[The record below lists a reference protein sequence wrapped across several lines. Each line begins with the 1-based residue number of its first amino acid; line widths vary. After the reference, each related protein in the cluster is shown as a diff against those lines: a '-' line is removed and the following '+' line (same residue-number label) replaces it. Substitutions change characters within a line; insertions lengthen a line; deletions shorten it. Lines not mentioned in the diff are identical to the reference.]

1 MAKKK
6 DWFEDE
12 PKTKV
17 EFNAEIPFLT
27 TVAGKLLNI
36 VINECMFLNTHCFS
50 NGWCYI
56 FICFVLLY
64 WSWKWKR
71 NVVPKLPKNSQ
82 NNVHFMGQEHCY
94 TS

>member
-36 VINECMFLNTHCFS
+36 V
-50 NGWCYI
+50 
-56 FICFVLLY
+56 
-64 WSWKWKR
+64 
-71 NVVPKLPKNSQ
+71 
-82 NNVHFMGQEHCY
+82 
-94 TS
+94 